1 MGALEPKM
9 TALAADPSGP
19 EVLEVADVSVAV
31 AAVAAAVAVD
41 VDVAVASFA
50 VAAVAVVVVA
60 GVVAP
65 ESPKSWGFLGGRRSC
80 CR

>member
-9 TALAADPSGP
+9 TTSAADPSGP
-19 EVLEVADVSVAV
+19 EVLEVAVVAV
-31 AAVAAAVAVD
+31 AVAIAVAV
-41 VDVAVASFA
+41 AGFA

-65 ESPKSWGFLGGRRSC
+65 ESPKS
-80 CR
+80 